1 MEGEKMAEQEN
12 EFVFL
17 GGEVS
22 KNLGIPRS
30 SLTKYCLALEEKGYH
45 FIRYEN
51 NSRAF
56 TNKDI
61 ILLQRMKDLVREKK
75 MTMETSAQVVLSK
88 LPEDEKTGTSLN
100 GNKYKTDRSNEIV
113 VAQEQGRKQENKAM
127 TLIMKKLEQ
136 FNDVMDRLDLME
148 EELKE
153 IKSQNELLQKQNEQ
167 LQTNVEANSSK
178 RDEKLVSLMREVQE
192 TRKMIAT
199 AKEKKWWKFW

>member
-30 SLTKYCLALEEKGYH
+30 SLTKYCLALEEKGYR

-100 GNKYKTDRSNEIV
+100 RNNYETDHSNEMV
-113 VAQEQGRKQENKAM
+113 VAQEQRGEQENKAI

-148 EELKE
+148 QELKE
-153 IKSQNELLQKQNEQ
+153 IKSQNELLQEQNEQ
-167 LQTNVEANSSK
+167 LQTNVEASSSK